1 MKVVINQCHGG
12 FSISAEALQEYIK
25 LSGNKQ
31 ATGYD
36 ISRNDINLVAI
47 VEKLQEKAGCNIGG
61 VITERSRPGL
71 GGTKDIPGRKQASTA
86 TARETEFASWRL
98 SAGQHLPTL

>member
-47 VEKLQEKAGCNIGG
+47 VEKLQEKANG
-61 VITERSRPGL
+61 P
-71 GGTKDIPGRKQASTA
+71 
-86 TARETEFASWRL
+86 FAKLTIVEVPDDVKWFIQEYDGMEWVAEEHRTWS
-98 SAGQHLPTL
+98 